1 MVIKGN
7 VKREKGEAES
17 RKKKV
22 KVNQLPSTIS
32 MTCGQLKGLVK
43 SRTRLQQNRLAGE
56 TGVENEN
63 VHSSEVHASMKSS
76 P

>member
-32 MTCGQLKGLVK
+32 MTCGQLKVWLNLGLDF
-43 SRTRLQQNRLAGE
+43 TGE
-56 TGVENEN
+56 
-63 VHSSEVHASMKSS
+63 
-76 P
+76 

>member
-32 MTCGQLKGLVK
+32 MAYGQLKGHGSCSL
-43 SRTRLQQNRLAGE
+43 SRLFCF
-56 TGVENEN
+56 VI
-63 VHSSEVHASMKSS
+63 
-76 P
+76 